1 MISKYGVVCE
11 VAESGSF
18 SYVAEQFGFVQS
30 TISQAVKSLETELG
44 VCLIDRKRQRICWS
58 EDGLKYA
65 PFIRAIYNA
74 EKALEQKHQ
83 EMLGLKDETIR
94 VGVFTSVSREILPK
108 LMTGFRKIYPDVF
121 FILKQGNYSDISGWI
136 ANGQVDLGFLAE
148 DYLSGVAA
156 DFLYEDE
163 VCAIVPKQHHLA
175 KEQIITYKQ
184 LASESFILMD
194 EGKISTVRSIFAK
207 HKLVPKVA
215 YRIYDDYTIISMVKN
230 GLGCSLLFENVV
242 RGYENDVAIIKVEN
256 PLKRRVHLACRNKKT
271 LSQASALFGRYVIG
285 NIAKVIKEL

>member
-30 TISQAVKSLETELG
+30 SISQAVKSLEAELG
-44 VCLIDRKRQRICWS
+44 VCLIDRKRRRICWS

-83 EMLGLKDETIR
+83 EMLGLKDEIIR

-108 LMTGFRKIYPDVF
+108 LMTGFRKIYPEVRF
-121 FILKQGNYSDISGWI
+121 VLKQGNYSDISNWI
-136 ANGQVDLGFLAE
+136 LNGQVDLGFLA
-148 DYLSGVAA
+148 DVYVNDVVA

-163 VCAIVPKQHHLA
+163 VCAIVPKNHHLA
-175 KEQIITYKQ
+175 KQESITYEE

-207 HKLVPKVA
+207 YELVPQVA

-242 RGYENDVAIIKVEN
+242 RGYENDVAIIKVQD
-256 PLKRRVHLACRNKKT
+256 PLKRKVHIACRNKKT
-271 LSQASALFGRYVIG
+271 LSHASLLFGRYVIE
-285 NIAKVIKEL
+285 NVNKIIKDL